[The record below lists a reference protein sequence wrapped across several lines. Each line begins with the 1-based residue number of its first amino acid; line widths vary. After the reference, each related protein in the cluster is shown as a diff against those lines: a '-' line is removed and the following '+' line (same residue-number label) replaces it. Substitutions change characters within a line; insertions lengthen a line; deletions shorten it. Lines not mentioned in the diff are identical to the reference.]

1 MEKLDLEGLPL
12 DDLWALH
19 EQITKVLSSR
29 IIAQKQELEQRLLQ
43 LTQGRGGAAVSAGR
57 KPTSGDGP
65 RQRRSYPRVY
75 PKYRNPSAPG
85 ETWSGRGKQPR
96 WLVAALKAG
105 GKMDDFVIP
114 QQPVRKSRT
123 RR

>member
-1 MEKLDLEGLPL
+1 MEKLDLEALPL

-19 EQITKVLSSR
+19 ERITRVLSAR

-43 LTQGRGGAAVSAGR
+43 LTQGKGEIAAAVGR
-57 KPTSGDGP
+57 KAAPADGP

-75 PKYRNPSAPG
+75 PKYRNPSAPA

-105 GKMDDFVIP
+105 RKIEDFVISEHRA
-114 QQPVRKSRT
+114 RKSR
-123 RR
+123 R

>member
-1 MEKLDLEGLPL
+1 MEKLDFEALPL

-19 EQITKVLSSR
+19 ERISQVLSAR
-29 IIAQKQELEQRLLQ
+29 IVAQKQELEQRLFQ
-43 LTQGRGGAAVSAGR
+43 LTRGMEGGGTPIGR
-57 KPTSGDGP
+57 KSARADGS

-75 PKYRNPSAPG
+75 PKYRNPSVPG

-105 GKMDDFVIP
+105 AKIDEFVISE
-114 QQPVRKSRT
+114 QLARKSR
-123 RR
+123 R